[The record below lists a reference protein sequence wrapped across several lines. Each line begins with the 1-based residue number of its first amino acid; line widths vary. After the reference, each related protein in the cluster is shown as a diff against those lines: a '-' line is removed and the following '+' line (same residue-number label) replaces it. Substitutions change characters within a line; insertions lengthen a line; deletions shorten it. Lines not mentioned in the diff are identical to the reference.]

1 MKEGVTMKLN
11 ENRLSERLYAAL
23 ELAFKLH
30 GQDSRKSSKV
40 PVMAH
45 LLAVCPLVQM
55 ESGDEDVA
63 IAALLH
69 DSLEDKPAEI
79 SRAEIKEKFGEHVI
93 QSIEISSDTP
103 PDFAGG
109 EKPDWDMRKTA
120 YKCHGAVATPRCLT
134 CPSRIRWIMP
144 APSWLTT
151 DGSDNYKEKL
161 RINKDY
167 RFPFARLCVLHNI

>member
-1 MKEGVTMKLN
+1 MKLN
-11 ENRLSERLYAAL
+11 ENRLSERFYAAL

-45 LLAVCPLVQM
+45 LLAVCALVQM
-55 ESGDEDVA
+55 ESDDEDVA

-79 SRAEIKEKFGEHVI
+79 SRAEIREKFGEHVI

-103 PDFAGG
+103 PDFAGA

-120 YKCHGAVATPRCLT
+120 YIAHIRNSDPALLDVSVANKVDNARAILADHR
-134 CPSRIRWIMP
+134 RI
-144 APSWLTT
+144 
-151 DGSDNYKEKL
+151 E
-161 RINKDY
+161 
-167 RFPFARLCVLHNI
+167 